1 METKRIEKINY
12 EYVYVAVDG
21 TEFRNEDECR
31 AYDNSAYGV
40 LKGRLANMAILKTT
54 ECDLYNGAG
63 SDDNKAYVVIPE
75 DEEEV
80 KTIQQ
85 LAYLKV
91 YGEEYKKKYADMVA
105 VGKVLVVTISYDD
118 DGLWITDLGEMVSSA
133 TAGKF
138 KVVAAE

>member
-1 METKRIEKINY
+1 MKKIQIEVKSVK
-12 EYVYVAVDG
+12 YVYEAVDG
-21 TEFRNEDECR
+21 TQFDSEDECR
-31 AYDNSAYGV
+31 TYDNSAYGV
-40 LKGRLANMAILKTT
+40 LKGRLANIAILKTT

-63 SDDNKAYVVIPE
+63 SDENKAYVVIPK

-85 LAYLKV
+85 LAYLKA
-91 YGEEYKKKYADMVA
+91 YGEEWKKKYSDMVA
-105 VGKVLVVTISYDD
+105 VGKVLAVTIAYED

>member
-1 METKRIEKINY
+1 METKRIEVKTY
-12 EYVYVAVDG
+12 KYVYEAVDG
-21 TEFRNEDECR
+21 TQFDCEDECR

-40 LKGRLANMAILKTT
+40 LKGRLAKMTILKMT

-63 SDDNKAYVVIPE
+63 SDENKSYVVVPK

-85 LAYLKV
+85 LAYLKS
-91 YGEEYKKKYADMVA
+91 YSEESKRKNADMVA
-105 VGKVLVVTISYDD
+105 VGKVLVVTISYND

-133 TAGKF
+133 TAGTF